1 MASRGRGRRGRPRG
15 AGQAPPTFDQPP
27 VFDQQAF
34 AEAVGVAAAAIARAS
49 VADSQGCPN
58 NLQRFRAHHP
68 PTFTGGGDP
77 MVADHWFMQIE
88 NILKAMEITSD
99 TTRVRLAAFQLEGE
113 ARVWWRWV
121 RTSRDLEVMTWAEFQ
136 ELFMGKY
143 FPETARHAKAQEFLE
158 LKQGAMTVMDYVARF
173 TELAR
178 FADDYVA
185 KVRRFENGL
194 RLSIRARI
202 VGLRLQDMD
211 SMVGTALT
219 IVKDMEDARN
229 TRDES
234 VSGKRKDSQSSSS
247 SGKRQRASSSRG
259 SQSYGHPGQGQMR
272 VAGQAGQMRVASQ
285 AGQMVCF
292 HCQQPEHMR
301 RGCPRRQGSQGF
313 GASQSQSVADQ
324 ERIQYIPPQHRTS
337 QRSQSRFQGATL
349 APHIS

>member
-1 MASRGRGRRGRPRG
+1 M
-15 AGQAPPTFDQPP
+15 
-27 VFDQQAF
+27 
-34 AEAVGVAAAAIARAS
+34 EN
-49 VADSQGCPN
+49 SQGGPS

-68 PTFTGGGDP
+68 PTFTRGGDP

-88 NILKAMEITSD
+88 NVLEAMEITSD
-99 TTRVRLAAFQLEGE
+99 TTMVRLAAFQLEGE

-194 RLSIRARI
+194 KLSIRARI
-202 VGLRLQDMD
+202 VGLRLQDMN

-219 IVKDMEDARN
+219 IERDMKNARN
-229 TRDES
+229 TRDAS

-247 SGKRQRASSSRG
+247 SGKRQRASS
-259 SQSYGHPGQGQMR
+259 
-272 VAGQAGQMRVASQ
+272 
-285 AGQMVCF
+285 
-292 HCQQPEHMR
+292 
-301 RGCPRRQGSQGF
+301 
-313 GASQSQSVADQ
+313 
-324 ERIQYIPPQHRTS
+324 
-337 QRSQSRFQGATL
+337 
-349 APHIS
+349 

>member
-1 MASRGRGRRGRPRG
+1 MCRGRGHRGRPRG
-15 AGQAPPTFDQPP
+15 AGQAPRTFDQPP
-27 VFDQQAF
+27 IFDKQAF
-34 AEAVGVAAAAIARAS
+34 VEVVGVAAAAIARAS
-49 VADSQGCPN
+49 VADSQGGPT

-88 NILKAMEITSD
+88 NVLEAMEMISD
-99 TTRVRLAAFQLEGE
+99 TTRIRLVAFQLEGE

-158 LKQGAMTVMDYVARF
+158 LKQGVITVMDYVARF

-185 KVRRFENGL
+185 TDMAKVRRFKNGL

-211 SMVGTALT
+211 SMVGTAL
-219 IVKDMEDARN
+219 IIEREMEDARN
-229 TRDES
+229 TRDAS
-234 VSGKRKDSQSSSS
+234 VSCNRKDSQSSSS
-247 SGKRQRASSSRG
+247 SGKRKRASS
-259 SQSYGHPGQGQMR
+259 
-272 VAGQAGQMRVASQ
+272 
-285 AGQMVCF
+285 
-292 HCQQPEHMR
+292 
-301 RGCPRRQGSQGF
+301 
-313 GASQSQSVADQ
+313 
-324 ERIQYIPPQHRTS
+324 
-337 QRSQSRFQGATL
+337 
-349 APHIS
+349 